1 MRIGVLALQGA
12 FIEHIA
18 MLRSLGVE
26 AVPVRLPPALEGL
39 DGIIIP
45 GGESTT
51 MGKLLITSGL
61 LEPLRRTIEAGTP
74 VYGTCAGMI
83 LLARDIGVAGQPT
96 LGEMDIVVKRNAFG
110 RQLDSFEQDIV
121 MPALGD
127 VPFHAVFIRA
137 PAIERVGP
145 AARELGRLGDGT
157 IVAARQGALLATA
170 FHPELSG
177 DARIHDYFVAM
188 CAAKRDDAGRSADTF
203 GDMPGMETLTTHDSR
218 LTTHDYQPED

>member
-1 MRIGVLALQGA
+1 MKIGVLALQGA

-26 AVPVRLPPALEGL
+26 AVPVRLPNGLEGL
-39 DGIIIP
+39 DGLIIP

-61 LEPLRRTIEAGTP
+61 LEPLRRTIDAGTP

-83 LLARDIGVAGQPT
+83 LLARDIGSAAQTT

-110 RQLDSFEQDIV
+110 RQLDSFEQDIA
-121 MPALGD
+121 MPVLGD
-127 VPFHAVFIRA
+127 VLFHAVFIRA

-145 AARELGRLGDGT
+145 AARELGRLDDGT

-177 DARIHDYFVAM
+177 DARIHAYFVAM
-188 CAAKRDDAGRSADTF
+188 CAARQDAATSDHRPSTID
-203 GDMPGMETLTTHDSR
+203 HR
-218 LTTHDYQPED
+218 LSTIDYQSED